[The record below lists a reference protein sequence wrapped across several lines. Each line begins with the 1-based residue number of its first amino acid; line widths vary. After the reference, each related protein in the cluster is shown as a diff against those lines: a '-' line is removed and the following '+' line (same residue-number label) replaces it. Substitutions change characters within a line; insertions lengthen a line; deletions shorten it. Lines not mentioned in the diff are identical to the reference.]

1 MPASPDDG
9 AELAAHVVET
19 LSAAELAL
27 IDLIAARLRAGITG
41 PGWEA
46 AKLAEIWMLRRRL
59 ADATQ
64 RATPAVLAQV
74 RLIVYEAYAHGEAL
88 ARIDTTDAHVPL
100 FQLPG
105 HEFGVVD
112 RLAQQAAASVEA
124 ALIQTPELL
133 VNVYEQA
140 VRAGVA
146 DVLGGVM
153 TRLQAAQSVLDALA
167 ERGVTGFRDRA
178 GRNWALESY
187 VEMAVRTGAGHAAVQ
202 GHVDALA
209 ASGIDLVIVSDAP
222 RECPLCRPWE
232 RKILSISG
240 RVGAVIEPSVVTGTP
255 ATVNVTA
262 SLEAARAAGLMHP
275 NCRHSV
281 SAYLPGATIKGVA
294 ERDPAGYEAGQR
306 QRAIE
311 RAIRAWKRRQAV
323 ALDDAAARAASAK
336 VREWQAVLRAHI
348 DANDLRRLTR
358 REQIGTAL

>member
-9 AELAAHVVET
+9 AQLAAHVLET

-46 AKLAEIWMLRRRL
+46 AKLAEIWMLRQRL
-59 ADATQ
+59 TAGVQ
-64 RATPAVLAQV
+64 RSTPAVLGQV
-74 RLIVYEAYAHGEAL
+74 RSIVYEAYAHGEAL
-88 ARIDTTDAHVPL
+88 ARIDTTVGGLPFA
-100 FQLPG
+100 LPG
-105 HEFGVVD
+105 QPLTVAD
-112 RLAQQAAASVEA
+112 RLADQVAANVEA

-133 VNVYEQA
+133 MNVYEQA

-153 TRLQAAQSVLDALA
+153 TRLQAAQSVLDDLA

-209 ASGIDLVIVSDAP
+209 SSGLDLVIVSDAP

-240 RVGAVIEPSVVTGTP
+240 RVGAVIEPSVLTGTP
-255 ATVNVTA
+255 RTVTVTA
-262 SLEAARAAGLMHP
+262 SLATARAAGFQHP

-294 ERDPAGYEAGQR
+294 QRDPAGYEAGQR

-311 RAIRAWKRRQAV
+311 RSIRAWKRRQAV
-323 ALDDAAARAASAK
+323 ALDDAAARVASAK
-336 VREWQAVLRAHI
+336 VREWQTVLRAHI

>member
-9 AELAAHVVET
+9 ARLAAHVLET

-46 AKLAEIWMLRRRL
+46 AKLAEIWMLRQRL
-59 ADATQ
+59 TSNVT

-74 RLIVYEAYAHGEAL
+74 RAIVYEAYAHGEAL
-88 ARIDTTDAHVPL
+88 ARIDTTDAHVP
-100 FQLPG
+100 FHLPEHG
-105 HEFGVVD
+105 PTAAKGVAD
-112 RLAQQAAASVEA
+112 QAAANVEA
-124 ALIQTPELL
+124 ALIRTPKLL
-133 VNVYEQA
+133 MGVYEQT

-146 DVLGGVM
+146 DVLGGAM
-153 TRLQAAQSVLDALA
+153 TRLQAAQTVLDALA

-222 RECPLCRPWE
+222 RECPLCRPFE

-240 RVGAVIEPSVVTGTP
+240 RVGAVIEPSVLTGTP
-255 ATVNVTA
+255 RTVNVTA
-262 SLEAARAAGLMHP
+262 SLATARAAGFQHP
-275 NCRHSV
+275 NCRHTI
-281 SAYLPGATIKGVA
+281 SAYLPGVTVAGVA
-294 ERDPAGYEAGQR
+294 QRDPAGYEAGQR
-306 QRAIE
+306 QRQIE
-311 RAIRAWKRRQAV
+311 RSIRTWKRRQAV

-336 VREWQAVLRAHI
+336 VREWQSVLRAHV

>member
-1 MPASPDDG
+1 VPASPDDA
-9 AELAAHVVET
+9 AELAAHVLET

-27 IDLIAARLRAGITG
+27 IDLIATRLRAGITG

-46 AKLAEIWMLRRRL
+46 AKLAEIWMLRQRL
-59 ADATQ
+59 AAGVSH
-64 RATPAVLAQV
+64 ATPAVLAQV

-88 ARIDTTDAHVPL
+88 ARIDTTDAG
-100 FQLPG
+100 LPFHLPEHG
-105 HEFGVVD
+105 HGTVE
-112 RLAQQAAASVEA
+112 RLADQMSGNVEA

-133 VNVYEQA
+133 INVYEQT

-146 DVLGGVM
+146 DVLGGTM

-187 VEMAVRTGAGHAAVQ
+187 AEMAVRTGAGHAAVQ

-240 RVGAVIEPSVVTGTP
+240 RVGAVIEPSVLTGTP
-255 ATVNVTA
+255 RTVNVTA
-262 SLEAARAAGLMHP
+262 SLAAARAAGFQHP

-281 SAYLPGATIKGVA
+281 SAYLPGVTIAGVA
-294 ERDPAGYEAGQR
+294 QRDPAGYEAGQR
-306 QRAIE
+306 QRQIE
-311 RAIRAWKRRQAV
+311 RAIRAWKRRQVV
-323 ALDDAAARAASAK
+323 ALDDAAARVAGAK
-336 VREWQAVLRAHI
+336 VREWQAALRAHI
-348 DANDLRRLTR
+348 DANELRRLTR